1 MSRKAPKEPASKSDA
16 VFDFIEAR
24 IRKRGKPPSRK
35 EIAEELGVT
44 PSRVTAILNELVR
57 KERIILDGSV
67 SWLTLPGYSLKKS

>member
-1 MSRKAPKEPASKSDA
+1 MSRKAPKEPVSRSDQA
-16 VFDFIEAR
+16 FDFIETR

-35 EIAEELGVT
+35 DIAEELGVT

-57 KERIILDGSV
+57 KERIQFDGSV